1 MQRLRVLGICSK
13 FSLDSPIYK
22 FFSGIDPKEYEEM
35 HEIIRFDVKSVCQ
48 TFNPFLRVESV
59 NCLVWFELS
68 AKCTKEQRIAK
79 SVMCPACVR
88 LKCDLQHQLS
98 RTLSESPSKRLARQQ
113 SSSHAP
119 LCYMSPASQEKR
131 RANQKNDGK
140 NMKKK
145 LLRYADTEV
154 SLDDE
159 RSDEVSS
166 ITSFIQNN
174 HAKDLEELFVE
185 GMSYSCH
192 LLVIMFM

>member
-1 MQRLRVLGICSK
+1 
-13 FSLDSPIYK
+13 
-22 FFSGIDPKEYEEM
+22 
-35 HEIIRFDVKSVCQ
+35 
-48 TFNPFLRVESV
+48 
-59 NCLVWFELS
+59 
-68 AKCTKEQRIAK
+68 
-79 SVMCPACVR
+79 
-88 LKCDLQHQLS
+88 
-98 RTLSESPSKRLARQQ
+98 
-113 SSSHAP
+113 
-119 LCYMSPASQEKR
+119 MSPASQEKR

-159 RSDEVSS
+159 RSDEISS

>member
-1 MQRLRVLGICSK
+1 
-13 FSLDSPIYK
+13 
-22 FFSGIDPKEYEEM
+22 M
-35 HEIIRFDVKSVCQ
+35 HEIIRFNVKSVRQ
-48 TFNPFLRVESV
+48 TFTPFHRVESV
-59 NCLVWFELS
+59 KCLVWFELS

-119 LCYMSPASQEKR
+119 LCYMSPANQEKR
-131 RANQKNDGK
+131 RANQKNDRK
-140 NMKKK
+140 HMKKK

-159 RSDEVSS
+159 QSDEISS
-166 ITSFIQNN
+166 MSFIQNN
-174 HAKDLEELFVE
+174 HAEDLEELVVE